1 MTDEEKRARA
11 AEYRRRY
18 NEKNADA
25 IRAARKARYES
36 EKDSVK
42 AAVTEWRS
50 VNREAHKAAVKRYRA
65 RNPDIKRAEKAK
77 RRAKKREVGGTYTQ
91 ADVKRLFDA
100 QSGLCAYCK
109 TTLHRYEVDHVMPL
123 ALGGSNDAEN
133 IQLLCGPC
141 NRKKG
146 ALHPEVFAAMQ
157 GAAA

>member
-11 AEYRRRY
+11 AEARRRY

-25 IRAARKARYES
+25 IKAARKSKYAANKEAA
-36 EKDSVK
+36 K
-42 AAVTEWRS
+42 AAVIEWRS
-50 VNREAHKAAVKRYRA
+50 ANREAHKAAVKRYRA

-77 RRAKKREVGGTYTQ
+77 RRAKKREVGGSYTK

-100 QSGLCAYCK
+100 QRGLCACCK
-109 TTLHRYEVDHVMPL
+109 TTLLRYEVDHVMPL

-133 IQLLCGPC
+133 LQLLCGPC

-157 GAAA
+157 GVAA